1 MTYTCL
7 LTSTTSVVPR
17 DSWLD
22 NGIAEALTLNL
33 GEGSVEALN
42 MLEWWMAEGMA
53 LESRT
58 LYLTSTVLM
67 LLFDFC
73 LMSLNLGQ
81 LRYWPEA
88 QHKRVFF
95 RSEQGIRAKEKS
107 NLNVQT
113 YKKGKGKK
121 A

>member
-17 DSWLD
+17 DYWLD

-58 LYLTSTVLM
+58 LNLTSTVLM
-67 LLFDFC
+67 FLFDFC

-88 QHKRVFF
+88 QHKRVFSGQN
-95 RSEQGIRAKEKS
+95 RGSEQRR
-107 NLNVQT
+107 NQT
-113 YKKGKGKK
+113 
-121 A
+121 